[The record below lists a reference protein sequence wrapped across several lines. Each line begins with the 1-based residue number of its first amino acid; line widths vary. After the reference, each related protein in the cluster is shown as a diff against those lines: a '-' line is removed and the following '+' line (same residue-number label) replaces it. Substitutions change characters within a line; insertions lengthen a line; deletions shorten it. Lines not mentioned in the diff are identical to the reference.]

1 MVELNLID
9 IESLLRIDELYFP
22 ELVPVSVNF
31 FNADINS
38 TLYLANG
45 ENLLQSLLMI
55 AVALAVFILLTAFVL
70 LLG

>member
-1 MVELNLID
+1 MID
-9 IESLLRIDELYFP
+9 IESLLRIDELYIP